1 MKIGLTRE
9 GQSRTSQ
16 TRSFSCEQLKLGKTQ
31 HREVRESEADPNTN
45 SAQSPGPTMLP
56 LHPSASQQDQH
67 PGHYL
72 CNAAVEELDDGTPP
86 QAGNV
91 PERRTGGQM

>member
-1 MKIGLTRE
+1 MIAQLTRK
-9 GQSRTSQ
+9 GQSGTSPP
-16 TRSFSCEQLKLGKTQ
+16 RPSSCEQLKLGKSQ
-31 HREVRESEADPNTN
+31 HREVRESEAAPSQTL
-45 SAQSPGPTMLP
+45 QSPGPTMLP
-56 LHPSASQQDQH
+56 LHTSARQQDQH

-91 PERRTGGQM
+91 PERCAGGQV